1 MVRGIRKEAREER
14 KDWGEAGGQDM
25 SCPAFCDPVD
35 CSRPGFPVRHYLLE
49 FAQTHVH

>member
-25 SCPAFCDPVD
+25 S
-35 CSRPGFPVRHYLLE
+35 SGGRHKGREPSASFL
-49 FAQTHVH
+49 